1 MIPKPYRG
9 VAMEG
14 PVATW
19 YAKNTL
25 PDMEEH
31 RSLARTIAARVRAGS
46 RILEVAPGPG
56 YTAIELARLGS
67 FKVSGMDISSTFVA
81 IARRNAKDAGVSVEF
96 IRGDAGSM
104 PWEDD
109 QFDFLVCRA
118 AFKNFT
124 QPQCALL
131 EMHRVLKQG
140 GTALIVD
147 LRPDVSAQAV
157 DDFNRKARRT
167 GFSAWFT
174 KWTFLHFLA
183 RNAHSKAEFEQMIR
197 RTGFSRHE
205 IREDSLGYEVWL
217 WKD

>member
-1 MIPKPYRG
+1 MIPKPYKG
-9 VAMEG
+9 MAMEG
-14 PVATW
+14 LIATW

-25 PDMEEH
+25 PDMEEY
-31 RSLARTIAARVRAGS
+31 RGLARMIAARLRPGARV
-46 RILEVAPGPG
+46 LEVAPGPG

-67 FKVSGMDISSTFVA
+67 FRVSGMDISSTFVA
-81 IARRNAKDAGVSVEF
+81 IARRNAAQAGVSAEF

-109 QFDFLVCRA
+109 QFDFIVCRA

-131 EMHRVLKQG
+131 EMHRVLKQRG
-140 GTALIVD
+140 AALIVD

-157 DDFNRKARRT
+157 DDFNRKARRS
-167 GFSAWFT
+167 GLSAAFM

-183 RNAHSKAEFEQMIR
+183 RNAHSKADLERMIR
-197 RTGFSRHE
+197 RTGFSRHD
-205 IREDSLGYEVWL
+205 IREDPLGYEVWL